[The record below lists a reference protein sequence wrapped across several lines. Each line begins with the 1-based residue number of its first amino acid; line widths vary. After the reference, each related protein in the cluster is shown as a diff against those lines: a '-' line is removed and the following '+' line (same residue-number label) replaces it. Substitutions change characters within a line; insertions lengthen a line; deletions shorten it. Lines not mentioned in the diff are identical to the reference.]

1 MIQYRSVGAAFL
13 CLMLAIPCAAQQ
25 DKAGSRDHPLI
36 TRYPGSVITQYAA
49 KEFDEFS
56 FPVGP
61 AKYPAPPK
69 IQRLE
74 GKVTRIGYSYPS
86 ERSSTE
92 VYRNYES
99 ALKRA
104 GFQTIFTCSGD
115 PCGLA
120 RFQMT
125 PDWYDLW
132 NGPGHW
138 QFSGKM
144 TRPEG
149 EVYVS
154 VHVGQ
159 GYTGLDIIETKSMQ
173 SGMVTVNAAALAG
186 DITQSGHVAIYGI
199 YFDTGRAEI
208 KPESTATLAEI
219 GKLLQQDPKLKLY
232 VVGHTDSAGELAM
245 NMDLSRRRADA
256 VVKALAASYG
266 VTTDRLQA
274 HGNGPLAP
282 VASNKTEEG
291 RAKNR
296 RVELVER

>member
-1 MIQYRSVGAAFL
+1 MIQYRSAGAALL
-13 CLMLAIPCAAQQ
+13 CLTLAIPCGAQ
-25 DKAGSRDHPLI
+25 DKTGSRDHPLI

-61 AKYPAPPK
+61 AKYPTLPK
-69 IQRLE
+69 FQHLE

-125 PDWYDLW
+125 PDWSDLW

-154 VHVGQ
+154 LHVGQ

-173 SGMVTVNAAALAG
+173 TGMVTVNAAALAG
-186 DITQSGHVAIYGI
+186 DISQAGHVAIYGI
-199 YFDTGRAEI
+199 YFDTGKAEV
-208 KPESTATLAEI
+208 KPESKETLVEI
-219 GKLLQQDPKLKLY
+219 GRLLQQDPKLKLY

-266 VTTDRLQA
+266 VTADRLQA
-274 HGNGPLAP
+274 HGSGPLAP

>member
-1 MIQYRSVGAAFL
+1 MIQYGSVGAALL
-13 CLMLAIPCAAQQ
+13 CLRLAIPCAAQ

-36 TRYPGSVITQYAA
+36 TRYPGSVITHYAA

-61 AKYPAPPK
+61 ASSTAPPK

-74 GKVTRIGYSYPS
+74 GKVTRIGYSYPA
-86 ERSSTE
+86 ERSSLE

-104 GFQTIFTCSGD
+104 GFQTMFACSGD
-115 PCGLA
+115 TCGTA
-120 RFQMT
+120 RFLMT
-125 PDWYDLW
+125 PDWYDVW
-132 NGPGHW
+132 YGPGHW

-154 VHVGQ
+154 LHVAD
-159 GYTGLDIIETKSMQ
+159 GYTGLDIIEIKSMQ
-173 SGMVTVNAAALAG
+173 GGMVTVNAAALAG
-186 DITQSGHVAIYGI
+186 DITQAGHVAIYGI

-208 KPESTATLAEI
+208 KPESNATLAEI
-219 GKLLQQDPKLKLY
+219 GKLLQQDAKLKLY

-245 NMDLSRRRADA
+245 NMDLSRRRSDA

-266 VTTDRLQA
+266 VTADRLQA

>member
-1 MIQYRSVGAAFL
+1 MIQYRSVGAALL
-13 CLMLAIPCAAQQ
+13 CLRLAIPCAAQ

-56 FPVGP
+56 LPVGP

-69 IQRLE
+69 IQLLE
-74 GKVTRIGYSYPS
+74 GKVTRIGYSYPA
-86 ERSSTE
+86 ERSSLE

-104 GFQTIFTCSGD
+104 GFQTMFTCSGD
-115 PCGLA
+115 TCGRA

-125 PDWYDLW
+125 PDWYDVW
-132 NGPGHW
+132 YGPGHW

-154 VHVGQ
+154 LHVTQ
-159 GYTGLDIIETKSMQ
+159 GNTGLDIIETKSMQ

-186 DITQSGHVAIYGI
+186 DITQAGHAAIYGI

-266 VTTDRLQA
+266 VTADRLQA

>member
-1 MIQYRSVGAAFL
+1 MIQYRSVGAALL
-13 CLMLAIPCAAQQ
+13 CLRLAIPCAAQ

-61 AKYPAPPK
+61 ANYPVPPK
-69 IQRLE
+69 FQRLE
-74 GKVTRIGYSYPS
+74 GKVTRIEYSYPA
-86 ERSSTE
+86 ERSSLE

-104 GFQTIFTCSGD
+104 GFQTMFTCSGD
-115 PCGLA
+115 TCGRA

-125 PDWYDLW
+125 PDWYDVW
-132 NGPGHW
+132 YGPGHW

-154 VHVGQ
+154 LHVTQ

-173 SGMVTVNAAALAG
+173 SGMVTVNATALAG
-186 DITQSGHVAIYGI
+186 DITQAGHVAIYGI

-266 VTTDRLQA
+266 VTNDRLQA

-282 VASNKTEEG
+282 VASNKTEDG